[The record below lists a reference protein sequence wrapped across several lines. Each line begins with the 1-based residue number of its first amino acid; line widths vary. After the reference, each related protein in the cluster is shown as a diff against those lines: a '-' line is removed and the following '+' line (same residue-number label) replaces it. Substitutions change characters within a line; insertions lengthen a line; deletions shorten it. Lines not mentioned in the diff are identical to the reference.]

1 MIKLKT
7 LLSEVFD
14 RYWNLEMAKAIADE
28 LGATIVG
35 SVAIKGWSNHDL
47 DLRIEDDDIP
57 WVNKIL
63 SKRGFVCQ
71 GSMVV
76 SPQEAKESGKPYG
89 KGWQRAFT
97 FIDPR
102 NDKIIQV
109 WIDEEE
115 DIKENKS
122 DSNYKPALRFPNG
135 EIEVALPN
143 ERTHIQIYLRLLK
156 SNHSNLI
163 SINDPDVENG
173 WALDKKTF
181 ITQNEMSK
189 KLGYK
194 ADTFAKKLFEGYT
207 DNDWN
212 VGQRYDASDVL
223 IYVQNLHGGFED
235 DDRIT
240 GYFDCILMN
249 PRNIPESS
257 YMIDDDKVDDMARLD
272 TEFPPIVVSRNLDII
287 DGGHRLAASVKRGDK
302 EIKVLKQV

>member
-14 RYWNLEMAKAIADE
+14 RYWNLEMAKPIADE

-102 NDKIIQV
+102 NDKMIQV

-115 DIKENKS
+115 
-122 DSNYKPALRFPNG
+122 G
-135 EIEVALPN
+135 N
-143 ERTHIQIYLRLLK
+143 EGQ
-156 SNHSNLI
+156 
-163 SINDPDVENG
+163 
-173 WALDKKTF
+173 
-181 ITQNEMSK
+181 
-189 KLGYK
+189 KL
-194 ADTFAKKLFEGYT
+194 TEGYT
-207 DNDWN
+207 DDDWN
-212 VGQRYDASDVL
+212 DGQRYDASDVL

-249 PRNIPESS
+249 PRDIPESS
-257 YMIDDDKVDDMARLD
+257 YMIDDDKVDAMARLD

-287 DGGHRLAASVKRGDK
+287 DGGHRLSASVKRGDK